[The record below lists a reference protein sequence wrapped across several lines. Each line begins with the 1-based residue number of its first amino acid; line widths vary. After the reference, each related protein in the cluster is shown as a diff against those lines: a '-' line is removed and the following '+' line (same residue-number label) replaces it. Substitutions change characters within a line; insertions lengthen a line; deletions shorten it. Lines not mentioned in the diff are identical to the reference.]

1 MLQGEFGW
9 IDRARREWEPGVG
22 VCDPRDHGGL
32 LGRLLEKTCVLLEIG
47 SKSMSMGVGGAI
59 SWVLLR
65 LERAGQE
72 GGGPAAGGE
81 MSFLCSSWL
90 MMSVS
95 SVDT

>member
-1 MLQGEFGW
+1 ME
-9 IDRARREWEPGVG
+9 
-22 VCDPRDHGGL
+22 VCWGGSWR
-32 LGRLLEKTCVLLEIG
+32 GPVLLEVG

-81 MSFLCSSWL
+81 MSFLCLSWF
-90 MMSVS
+90 MMNVC